1 MMILEVKN
9 RTPELIQQL
18 LVVWEESV
26 IATHLFLSNSEIE
39 NIKKYIP
46 QELNSVANL
55 IIVKND
61 KNFPISFMGIEDG
74 SVAMLF
80 IKPEERGKGLG
91 KSLIQR
97 GMVNYNIHRV
107 TVNEQNPQAKTFYEH
122 MGFEVYKR
130 TENDEQG
137 NPYPLLYMIL
147 Q

>member
-9 RTPELIQQL
+9 RTPEFIQQL

-46 QELNSVANL
+46 QKLNSVANL

-61 KNFPISFMGIEDG
+61 KNFPIGFMGIEDG
-74 SVAMLF
+74 YVEMLF
-80 IKPEERGKGLG
+80 ITPEERGKGLG

-97 GMVNYNIHRV
+97 GMVNYNIH
-107 TVNEQNPQAKTFYEH
+107 
-122 MGFEVYKR
+122 
-130 TENDEQG
+130 
-137 NPYPLLYMIL
+137 
-147 Q
+147 